1 MVPYNTN
8 MQQLRLPEYGRNIQ
22 QLIDFCITIEDRE
35 ERTRCASAIASVMA
49 NLFPEIVADGNGMRK
64 IWDHIN
70 IMSDFKLDIDWPCEV
85 ITADKVNPRPARI
98 PYGTTRIRWRHYGK
112 GIEKMIETV
121 ADMEP
126 SQDKDELIWLI
137 ANQMKKQM
145 LLHNKEGVSDA
156 RILHDLAEYSQGKI
170 VLDAVNYHLC
180 EYKQG
185 PDQAPQQRKKKKK

>member
-35 ERTRCASAIASVMA
+35 ERTRCATAIASVMA

-98 PYGTTRIRWRHYGK
+98 PYGSTRIRWRHYGK

-121 ADMEP
+121 AEMEP
-126 SQDKDELIWLI
+126 SQEKDELIWLI

-145 LLHNKEGVSDA
+145 LLHNKEGVADSK
-156 RILHDLAEYSQGKI
+156 ILNDLAEYSGGRI
-170 VLDAVNYHLC
+170 VLDASSYHLC
-180 EYKQG
+180 EYKEG
-185 PDQAPQQRKKKKK
+185 PDQMPQQRKKKKK